1 MRVVQRSEA
10 WNNLAFKRKRSLCGK
25 NVVGK
30 EEGKYK
36 MQRMRGSEVNS
47 DLNGML

>member
-1 MRVVQRSEA
+1 MVHRSEA
-10 WNNLAFKRKRSLCGK
+10 RNNFAFKRETSLCVK

-47 DLNGML
+47 DLNGLL